1 MERPSSETEKN
12 IAEAFFLRVSEE
24 VKNETGKLKEMDSDK
39 EVSKTE
45 YKNIQQQAK
54 RVAFLEE
61 MKKAATFYAEAS
73 ENNDAELLG
82 VMKRYLNI

>member
-1 MERPSSETEKN
+1 MERPPSETEKN

-24 VKNETGKLKEMDSDK
+24 VKNETGKLKEMDNDK

-61 MKKAATFYAEAS
+61 VKKAATFYAEAS